1 MPRPSSTAGDARRVL
16 GVIPTAGELVAVTC
30 PAGSISRLIR
40 ECADGTFGP
49 EDEDHT
55 MRVEIEETRRPFDT
69 KGWTHLSR
77 GAWSSE
83 GRVVIRDVCTSGFDL
98 LVDVSGGVPGFTFRH
113 RPPTRTRA
121 LSLALPSRAR
131 LLARAALVHYPAMWW
146 AGTRGRAPLHAS
158 AVKAGRVTALVA
170 GASGVGKSTLI
181 GREVEAGGAATGDNV
196 SIVDGTAAW
205 GVVEPTR
212 GESGSGR
219 AMPHGRRE
227 GRLANRVTRLDPDR
241 VVVLRRST
249 EEHVMPCDGD
259 LAARVL
265 VGSTYVAGELRRFW
279 SFSALLALGT
289 GIGPAH
295 PPVAEVAAAFAERLP
310 CVSIAL
316 PSLDGVRLSALLS
329 GSEVQSWT

>member
-1 MPRPSSTAGDARRVL
+1 MPPPARTDQDEGRVR

-30 PAGSISRLIR
+30 PAGSISRLMR
-40 ECADGTFGP
+40 ECADGTLGL

-69 KGWTHLSR
+69 QGWTHLSR
-77 GAWSSE
+77 GAWSSG
-83 GRVVIRDVCTSGFDL
+83 GRVVILDVCTSGFDL
-98 LVDVSGGVPGFTFRH
+98 LVDVSGRVPGFTYRH

-131 LLARAALVHYPAMWW
+131 LLARAALLQYPAMWL

-181 GREVEAGGAATGDNV
+181 GREAEAGGTATGDNV
-196 SIVDGTAAW
+196 SIVDGTAVW

-219 AMPHGRRE
+219 VMPHGRRE
-227 GRLANRVTRLDPDR
+227 GHLANRVARLDPDR
-241 VVVLRRST
+241 VVILRRST
-249 EEHVMPCDGD
+249 EEHVAPCDAD
-259 LAARVL
+259 VVTRVL
-265 VGSTYVAGELRRFW
+265 VGSTYIAGELRRFW

-310 CVSIAL
+310 RVSIAL
-316 PSLDGVRLSALLS
+316 PSVDGVRLCDLLS